1 MTDRTQPRKTND
13 SLLAHL
19 RMERGLTQ
27 KELAELVGCYPKD
40 ISRWETGERN
50 PGSKSLIKLAAALNC
65 KITDLIEV

>member
-50 PGSKSLIKLAAALNC
+50 PGSKSLIKLAAVLGC
-65 KITDLIEV
+65 QITDLLEI